1 MVTHNKKRYYK
12 APVLS
17 RLGDMQGLTKA
28 RKRRKGAD
36 GTNKCRYRNRYDYV
50 GPAASSCK

>member
-28 RKRRKGAD
+28 KRQTGAD
-36 GTNKCRYRNRYDYV
+36 GTNKCKYTNKHDYV
-50 GPAASSCK
+50 GPAAPSCFR